1 MRVII
6 RLPIVRGIV
15 VALIALGVPSVAGA
29 QTLSP
34 IEKSMDAVPGREKSE
49 KYDGVIPGSD
59 TRNPLPPAP
68 SDRTY
73 LVWTG
78 FQMTPTGSRVFLQTT
93 KSVSYDLSEEKR
105 GKSGRTT
112 VVILLRDCKIH
123 MANNRRTIDTRY
135 FATPVAKVFA
145 KQRKANVEVRIVL
158 REDAVAAPT
167 SEAGPSGSQFLLLD
181 FPPGKATVAA
191 VPTSGAAGPSGEGEV
206 QNFNDSSE
214 PTPQKGSARRP
225 K

>member
-1 MRVII
+1 
-6 RLPIVRGIV
+6 
-15 VALIALGVPSVAGA
+15 
-29 QTLSP
+29 
-34 IEKSMDAVPGREKSE
+34 MDAVPGRGKPE

-59 TRNPLPPAP
+59 TKNPLPPAP
-68 SDRTY
+68 SDRAY

-93 KSVSYDLSEEKR
+93 KSVSYDSTEEKR
-105 GKSGRTT
+105 GKSGTST

-123 MANNRRTIDTRY
+123 MANNRRSIDTRY

-158 REDAVAAPT
+158 REGAVATPT
-167 SEAGPSGSQFLLLD
+167 SEAGPSGSQFLLFD
-181 FPPGKATVAA
+181 FPPGKATVEADPAA
-191 VPTSGAAGPSGEGEV
+191 APARPSGEGDV

-214 PTPQKGSARRP
+214 PTTPKGSPRRS